1 MEIID
6 RIEKDGLEIQDEL
19 RFSIQFLE
27 IYYEKAWKT
36 IPKLSSYDSSY
47 ELEDILFDTGNT
59 ATYCEISSIY
69 FISFNNEFPGIRIF
83 QRDNKIL
90 SEELRF
96 RFYNIVEFKSQIG
109 FTHKSPFKKE
119 WRDRININ
127 LDSITQFLSIIC
139 TSNSTIKNRI
149 FYIAQSL
156 DDLMDSE

>member
-6 RIEKDGLEIQDEL
+6 RIEKDGLEVQGDL

-59 ATYCEISSIY
+59 APYCEISDLYLKS
-69 FISFNNEFPGIRIF
+69 FINEFPSTIF
-83 QRDNKIL
+83 FSRNNKIL

-96 RFYNIVEFKSQIG
+96 RFYGIVEFKSQIG
-109 FTHKSPFKKE
+109 FTHNSPLKKA

-127 LDSITQFLSIIC
+127 FNSITQFLSIIC
-139 TSNSTIKNRI
+139 TSNSTIRNRI
-149 FYIAQSL
+149 FYITQSL
-156 DDLMDSE
+156 DDLIDSE

>member
-6 RIEKDGLEIQDEL
+6 RIEKDGLVIQDEL

-27 IYYEKAWKT
+27 IWYEGAWKK
-36 IPKLSSYDSSY
+36 IPKLSSYNLTY

-59 ATYCEISSIY
+59 APYCEISNIY
-69 FISFNNEFPGIRIF
+69 HISFEKEFPNIKFFSRV
-83 QRDNKIL
+83 NKIL
-90 SEELRF
+90 SEELDF
-96 RFYNIVEFKSQIG
+96 RFYGIVEFKSQIG
-109 FTHKSPFKKE
+109 FTINSPSKKA

-149 FYIAQSL
+149 FYFVQSL
-156 DDLMDSE
+156 DDLIDSE